1 LCSRTLETGGR
12 SHRRG
17 LHVDLRHLSIDMA
30 RDVLE
35 EWLRLNR
42 LSGDVYEALPDAVKE
57 WARDNGGG
65 FGTLLPTLALM
76 DPVRRETAG
85 AVVEGLLRT
94 LEEVSDSL
102 SQGEHMIDL
111 TDERPGEAE
120 MDDQTERRLTTLEQ
134 QMALAIDLM
143 RDHLASCPAARGAEA
158 PPSAPRGD

>member
-1 LCSRTLETGGR
+1 
-12 SHRRG
+12 
-17 LHVDLRHLSIDMA
+17 VDLRHLSIDMA

-42 LSGDVYEALPDAVKE
+42 LSGDVYEALPEPVKE

-94 LEEVSDSL
+94 IDDISASL
-102 SQGEHMIDL
+102 SYPRANLDDVEEDRAIIERI
-111 TDERPGEAE
+111 TDER
-120 MDDQTERRLTTLEQ
+120 
-134 QMALAIDLM
+134 ALAALAGLM
-143 RDHLASCPAARGAEA
+143 LSTSHAHRAADQRLRAS
-158 PPSAPRGD
+158 PRGLEESTPVTGTCSPPEPGTH